1 MATID
6 RSDAVTDRAR
16 FCPECG
22 HPSDDV
28 NFCPG
33 CGHNMGFAAD
43 RTLADPS
50 VQAPAAGGKPRGR
63 GMLIVAGATLGVV
76 AVAVAAVILLTGG
89 SHSKTASSS
98 TSASYTG
105 ELAKVLTP
113 VIGANHA
120 LSRSL
125 TSLDGSKRSVR
136 SAKTDASQA
145 LASVVA
151 ARGGV
156 AVLSAPSA
164 QATLA
169 GQVQQ
174 ALTADNG
181 YLQAVSSALATPTGP
196 GAGQLQTLATG
207 AQSALNPL
215 AAVVSAAGNSVTGTD
230 NLINWVQGATNHAQA
245 HPKPAPSTGQ
255 SSAGGQS
262 SATTAAP
269 SSGSSP
275 APAVST
281 PASTDCGG
289 GLFAGPATSCPFAEN
304 VQTAWENTPGESN
317 TVTAYSPV
325 TGRTYTESCAPSS
338 TGIMCTGVGADN
350 SIWWN

>member
-6 RSDAVTDRAR
+6 RSDAVTERAR

-22 HPSDDV
+22 QPSDGA

-50 VQAPAAGGKPRGR
+50 VQAAPGGRPPRGR
-63 GMLIVAGATLGVV
+63 IAVILAGATLGLAAV
-76 AVAVAAVILLTGG
+76 AVAVVVLLG
-89 SHSKTASSS
+89 SS
-98 TSASYTG
+98 TSSKAARPASVGASYQRQ
-105 ELAKVLTP
+105 LAKVLTP
-113 VIGANHA
+113 VISGNHA
-120 LSRSL
+120 LSISL
-125 TSLDGSKRSVR
+125 TSLDGSQHSVR
-136 SAKTDASQA
+136 SAELDASQA
-145 LASVVA
+145 LAALGA
-151 ARGGV
+151 ARGGI

-164 QATLA
+164 LSTLA

-181 YLQAVSSALATPTGP
+181 YLQAVSSALATPTGQ

-207 AQSALNPL
+207 AQSALDNL
-215 AAVVSAAGNSVTGTD
+215 ETVVPGAGTSVSGTD
-230 NLINWVQGATNHAQA
+230 NLISWVQGASNQAQA
-245 HPKPAPSTGQ
+245 QQKTSSSSSQSSSATQSATTPAPSTPAASNGG
-255 SSAGGQS
+255 AGAG
-262 SATTAAP
+262 AI
-269 SSGSSP
+269 
-275 APAVST
+275 
-281 PASTDCGG
+281 DCGG
-289 GLFAGPATSCPFAEN
+289 GLVAGPHTSCAFAAN
-304 VQTAWENTPGESN
+304 VQTAWENTPGEVN

-325 TGRTYTESCAPSS
+325 TGQAYIESCGPSG